1 MSNFTCEHCASPVL
15 DSPKGYVTGCEH
27 YPIPNKPVVTSV
39 RQPAPKRTTADLIRR
54 FLALL
59 EIVEVSDSGREFRP
73 NQIYSCRAVDGA
85 EINEILLE
93 LKKRLAI

>member
-1 MSNFTCEHCASPVL
+1 MSNFTCEHCAAAIL
-15 DSPKGYVTGCEH
+15 DSPEGYVTGCPH
-27 YPIPNKPVVTSV
+27 YPVFNKPVVVSL

-59 EIVEVSDSGREFRP
+59 EIEEESDSEHKFRP
-73 NQIYSCRAVDGA
+73 NRISSCRAVDGA
-85 EINEILLE
+85 EINDILIE